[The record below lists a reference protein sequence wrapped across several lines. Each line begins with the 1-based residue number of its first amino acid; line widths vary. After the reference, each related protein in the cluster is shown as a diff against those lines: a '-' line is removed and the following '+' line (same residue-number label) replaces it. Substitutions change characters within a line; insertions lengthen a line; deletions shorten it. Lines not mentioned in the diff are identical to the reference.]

1 MSRNVAVVDL
11 FCGAGGL
18 SAGFEQ
24 DGYDIVGGV
33 DSEAAFS
40 ETFEHNHDAEFV
52 EADVSEATGPGILDR
67 LGYDPGDVDGVIGGP
82 PCQGFSLAGAKT
94 NPADERNF
102 LVTNFIKSVYT
113 MEPDWFVME
122 NVPRI
127 TTMEDGKVLEYVLS
141 QFEKIGYHTEWA
153 VLNAADYGVPQSR
166 KRAFVIGH
174 RTVTEIQFPEATFRA
189 SPEQQTLWA
198 NREPPRTVADA
209 FGDLPSLNPGE
220 QKTNYESPPAGAY
233 QTEMRCDHSKLHN
246 HRAPNHGER
255 VVTRI
260 QQASQG
266 EKIPYDSWSQK
277 RRLADGEPAP
287 TLLAGPRPT
296 YHFAHPS
303 DDRGLS
309 VRERARLQSFPD
321 GYLFKGPVAKQRQM
335 TGNAVPPLLSRAVAR
350 ALSEQVV
357 PTQT

>member
-1 MSRNVAVVDL
+1 MRNNMDVLDL

-18 SAGFEQ
+18 SAGFDQE
-24 DGYDIVGGV
+24 GYDIVGGV
-33 DSEAAFS
+33 DFEGAFS
-40 ETFEHNHDAEFV
+40 DTFEYNHDTEFIEV
-52 EADVSEATGPGILDR
+52 DLSEIAGVDILDR
-67 LGYDPGDVDGVIGGP
+67 LGYDPGDIDGIIGGP

-102 LVTNFIKSVYT
+102 LVTNFIKLVYE
-113 MEPDWFVME
+113 MDPDWFVME

-127 TTMEDGKVLEYVLS
+127 TTMEDGKVLEYILS
-141 QFEKIGYHTEWA
+141 QFDKIGYHTGWS
-153 VLNAADYGVPQSR
+153 VLNAADYGVPQNR
-166 KRAFVIGH
+166 ERAFFIGH
-174 RTVTEIQFPEATFRA
+174 KTIEQMDFPEATFRQ
-189 SPEQQTLWA
+189 STKQQTLFA
-198 NREPPRTVADA
+198 DRQPPRTVYNA
-209 FGDLPSLNPGE
+209 FRDLPSLKPGE
-220 QKTNYESPPAGAY
+220 ERTSYASEPEGEYQK
-233 QTEMRCDHSKLHN
+233 EMRGDRSELTN
-246 HRAPNHGER
+246 HRAPNHGEK

-260 QQASQG
+260 KKASPG

-277 RRLADGEPAP
+277 RRLEYEEPSP

-321 GYLFKGPVAKQRQM
+321 DYLFRGPVAKQRQM

-350 ALSEQVV
+350 AISEQIV
-357 PTQT
+357 PA